1 MRTHPFPR
9 RPLVA
14 AAAATAAAAAASPR
28 ALLAQGAGGGGA
40 WAPSRPLRLVVPFA
54 PGGSADQTA
63 RMLAE
68 PMAAALGQPVVVEN
82 RPGGGATLGAQLVAR
97 AAPDGLTLLYG
108 TPGPQII
115 NPHLMRSLP
124 YDPERDFAPV
134 VGVKRAPNLLCMHP
148 SVAARSV
155 PELIALAKARPDS
168 LAFSSSGVGSS
179 SHLAGEMLKHM
190 AGIEILHVPFR
201 GTGPAVTELLSGN
214 VQMAIDT
221 LSVLLPHARG
231 GALRALAVSTPRRS
245 PLVPELPAIAE
256 TLPGFDAAP
265 FNYLAAPAGTPPA
278 AVARLNAVVNAIL
291 ADPEFRRRMAELGEE
306 PAGGTPEEL
315 AETIRAESAR
325 WRAVIQSAG
334 IRAE

>member
-1 MRTHPFPR
+1 MNRRTLLAAMLAAPAVARAQSWAPTRPIRFVVPFP
-9 RPLVA
+9 
-14 AAAATAAAAAASPR
+14 
-28 ALLAQGAGGGGA
+28 AGGGTDVAARILGE
-40 WAPSRPLRLVVPFA
+40 RL
-54 PGGSADQTA
+54 Q
-63 RMLAE
+63 E
-68 PMAAALGQPVVVEN
+68 ALGQPVVVEN

-134 VGVKRAPNLLCMHP
+134 VGVKRAPNLLCLHP

-155 PELIALAKARPDS
+155 PELIALARAEPGR
-168 LAFSSSGVGSS
+168 LAFSSAGIGSS

-190 AGIEILHVPFR
+190 AGIEMLHVPFR
-201 GTGPAVTELLSGN
+201 GTGPAITELLAGH
-214 VQMAIDT
+214 VQVAIDT
-221 LSVLLPHARG
+221 LSVLLPHARSG
-231 GALRALAVSTPRRS
+231 GVRALAVSTPQRS

-265 FNYLAAPAGTPPA
+265 FNYLAAPAATPPA
-278 AVARLNAVVNAIL
+278 AIARLNAVVNAIL
-291 ADPEFRRRMAELGEE
+291 ADPEFRRRMTELGEE
-306 PAGGTPEEL
+306 PAGGTPEAL
-315 AETIRAESAR
+315 AATIRAESAR
-325 WRAVIQSAG
+325 WQTVITAAG

>member
-1 MRTHPFPR
+1 MPAHPTR
-9 RPLVA
+9 R
-14 AAAATAAAAAASPR
+14 R
-28 ALLAQGAGGGGA
+28 RLLAGLAGLAAVPCGFRSAMAQGGA
-40 WAPSRPLRLVVPFA
+40 WTPTRPLRLIVPFA
-54 PGGSADQTA
+54 AGGSADQTA

-68 PMAAALGQPVVVEN
+68 PLSTALGQPVVVEN

-115 NPHLMRSLP
+115 NPHLMRTLP

-134 VGVKRAPNLLCMHP
+134 VGVKRAPNLLCVHP
-148 SVAARSV
+148 SVRARSV
-155 PELIALAKARPDS
+155 PELIALAKARPGS
-168 LAFSSSGVGSS
+168 LAFASSGIGSS

-190 AGIEILHVPFR
+190 AGVEILHVPFR
-201 GTGPAVTELLSGN
+201 GTGPATTELLSGN

-221 LSVLLPHARG
+221 LSVLLPHARS

-245 PLVPELPAIAE
+245 PLVPELPTIAD

-265 FNYLAAPAGTPPA
+265 FNYIAAPAATPPA
-278 AVARLNAVVNAIL
+278 AIVRLNAAVNAIL
-291 ADPEFRRRMAELGEE
+291 AEPSFRRRMEELGEE

-315 AETIRAESAR
+315 ADTIRAESAR
-325 WRAVIQSAG
+325 WRAVIMTAG
-334 IRAE
+334 IKAE

>member
-1 MRTHPFPR
+1 MPAEILTRRRLMRVG
-9 RPLVA
+9 LAGLA
-14 AAAATAAAAAASPR
+14 AAPHGFRAATA
-28 ALLAQGAGGGGA
+28 QGTA
-40 WAPSRPLRLVVPFA
+40 WAPTRPLRLVVPFA
-54 PGGSADQTA
+54 AGGSADQTA

-115 NPHLMRSLP
+115 NPHLMRNLP

-134 VGVKRAPNLLCMHP
+134 VGVKRAPNLLCVHP

-155 PELIALAKARPDS
+155 PELIALAKAQPGR
-168 LAFSSSGVGSS
+168 LAFASSGVGSS
-179 SHLAGEMLKHM
+179 SHLAGEMLKHL
-190 AGIEILHVPFR
+190 AGVDLVHVPYR
-201 GTGPAVTELLSGN
+201 GTGPATTELLSGN
-214 VQMAIDT
+214 VQVAIDT
-221 LSVLLPHARG
+221 LSVLLPHARS
-231 GALRALAVSTPRRS
+231 GALRALAVSTPQRS

-278 AVARLNAVVNAIL
+278 AIARLNAVVNAIL
-291 ADPEFRRRMAELGEE
+291 ADPDFRRRMAELGEE
-306 PAGGTPEEL
+306 PVGGTPEEL
-315 AETIRAESAR
+315 AGTIRTESAR
-325 WRAVIQSAG
+325 WKAVIAAG
-334 IRAE
+334 GIKVE